1 MKKKIILIIISLII
15 LLTITGVICY
25 IGSNN
30 ENTKEE
36 KSISIALKIL
46 KDKYSDNNSIITY
59 QDSNKDYYIFIK
71 MNKTDSNPIE
81 RYLVNKKDNND
92 IVISSVTTI
101 SGD

>member
-46 KDKYSDNNSIITY
+46 KDKYSDNNSKITY

-71 MNKTDSNPIE
+71 KNKNDSNPIE

>member
-46 KDKYSDNNSIITY
+46 KDKYSDNNSKITY

-92 IVISSVTTI
+92 IIISSVTTI